1 MPRSSPCASATS
13 TPGNDLPD
21 LIEGTQYGTA
31 WSKDDRYLFYT
42 RPDDAW
48 RSYQIWRHE
57 LATDAAT
64 DVLVFQED
72 DSHFDVGVDNT
83 RNGQFVVINTE
94 SRTTSEVWL
103 VDATDPLAP
112 ARLIAAAI
120 PAWSTAS
127 TSRATGC

>member
-1 MPRSSPCASATS
+1 MRIRDLES
-13 TPGNDLPD
+13 GQDLPD

-103 VDATDPLAP
+103 VDADRPPRTGP
-112 ARLIAAAI
+112 AHRSRAI